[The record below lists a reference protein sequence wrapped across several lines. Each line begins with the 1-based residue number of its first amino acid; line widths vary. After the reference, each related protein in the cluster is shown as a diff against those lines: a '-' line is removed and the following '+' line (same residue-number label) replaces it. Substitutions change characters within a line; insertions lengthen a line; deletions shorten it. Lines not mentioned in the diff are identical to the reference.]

1 MTFTKTSNH
10 NWESKK
16 GNRTFYID
24 REVENGYSM
33 YYLTILENDN
43 VILSG
48 SDFFKF
54 SSAKFFAEVY

>member
-24 REVENGYSM
+24 RETNGKYSM
-33 YYLTILENDN
+33 YYLTVLENSD
-43 VILSG
+43 VVLEG
-48 SDFFKF
+48 SDFFKLNE
-54 SSAKFFAEVY
+54 AKQYAKQY